1 VTVKL
6 SVNTVAFLV
15 SAFSV
20 LATNAPAPSNSKGP
34 NRPVVVGTL
43 KSVDSSGTRFDVQ
56 QSDEYLRKLYV
67 NSESKVY
74 FVGLPAKGE
83 QKPRAG
89 LGVKA
94 TCEKMGASK
103 RSASRLRSNKRV
115 SMLVNC
121 VSQDSDLSC
130 ASSVSCIFTMHIF
143 SCSAQTISSP
153 VIVPVLLPKVS
164 TSSPSRCS
172 IETKRLGRG

>member
-1 VTVKL
+1 MTAKL
-6 SVNTVAFLV
+6 SVNAVAVLI
-15 SAFSV
+15 SAFWLLASV
-20 LATNAPAPSNSKGP
+20 AQAQSNSKGP

-94 TCEKMGASK
+94 TCEKDG
-103 RSASRLRSNKRV
+103 RV
-115 SMLVNC
+115 K
-121 VSQDSDLSC
+121 
-130 ASSVSCIFTMHIF
+130 
-143 SCSAQTISSP
+143 TISFTPP
-153 VIVPVLLPKVS
+153 VK
-164 TSSPSRCS
+164 
-172 IETKRLGRG
+172 